1 MLKTL
6 FVIGLCIY
14 GLAVT
19 WYALRSGQFAGYEG
33 KHRRGRNNDTIKR
46 IAKYKIKRRSEH

>member
-14 GLAVT
+14 GAAVT

-33 KHRRGRNNDTIKR
+33 KHRRNKEDEK
-46 IAKYKIKRRSEH
+46 